1 MSKDDDAEIQ
11 DVKYDA
17 AIYRNNVEW
26 AQRGLIHR
34 HILPYNVIQ
43 ELQAAAELRARQHAE
58 SVMRPK
64 WTRVCATHRWRRIV
78 AQRREQRFNNME
90 VRESESSRTPSL
102 ARLVQILRSQTT
114 AQTPQGQRFLAR
126 GFWRKQWSRMT
137 LWIIRSW
144 ERIIACMASNTH
156 HEIRRTRILA
166 ELRVDRQG
174 LGG

>member
-78 AQRREQRFNNME
+78 AQRHK
-90 VRESESSRTPSL
+90 VRWWTC
-102 ARLVQILRSQTT
+102 ARLRINHAHLRHT
-114 AQTPQGQRFLAR
+114 
-126 GFWRKQWSRMT
+126 
-137 LWIIRSW
+137 
-144 ERIIACMASNTH
+144 C
-156 HEIRRTRILA
+156 
-166 ELRVDRQG
+166 
-174 LGG
+174 